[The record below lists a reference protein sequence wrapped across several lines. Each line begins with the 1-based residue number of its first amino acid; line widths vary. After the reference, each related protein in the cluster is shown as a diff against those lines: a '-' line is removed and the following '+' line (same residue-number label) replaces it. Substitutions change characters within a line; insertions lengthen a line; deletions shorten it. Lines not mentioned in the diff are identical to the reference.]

1 MTRINLRE
9 RIQQGLFLLDGAMGT
24 QLIASGVEAGV
35 CNDYLN
41 IDSPDTVFE
50 IHQAY
55 FRAGSDAVL
64 TNTFGANK
72 FALGRHGLSD
82 KVKEINTAAAKIA
95 RRAAGLVLCSESLLR
110 RVAKGKYV
118 LGDIGP
124 SGDFLQPLGNL
135 EPKELKEAFIE
146 QAKALLA
153 GGVDG
158 FIIETMTSLDELTIA
173 IEAVKSVCGDLP
185 VFASMAFDKV
195 ADGFKT
201 MMGVDIKSAVTKMV
215 SLGVDA
221 VGFNCGTLLLDEY
234 VELAGKFVST
244 IKALEKTRLTNHESR
259 VTILAEP
266 NAGKPEL
273 VDGRAVYKI
282 TPEDFAATA
291 EKIHSAGVN
300 IIGGCCGTGPEH
312 IKAMCGKTKNKK

>member
-1 MTRINLRE
+1 MTRISLRE
-9 RIQQGLFLLDGAMGT
+9 RISEGLFLLDGAMGT
-24 QLIASGVEAGV
+24 QLIARGVEAGV

-41 IDSPDTVFE
+41 IELPDTVFE

-95 RRAAGLVLCSESLLR
+95 RRAAG
-110 RVAKGKYV
+110 KGKYV

-153 GGVDG
+153 EGVDG
-158 FIIETMTSLDELTIA
+158 FIIETMTALDEATIA
-173 IEAVKSVCGDLP
+173 VEAVKSVSGELA
-185 VFASMAFDKV
+185 VFVSFAFDR
-195 ADGFKT
+195 AGGDFRT
-201 MMGVDIKSAVTKMV
+201 MMGVDVESAVTKMV

-244 IKALEKTRLTNHESR
+244 IKVLEKTRLTNHESR

-273 VDGRAVYKI
+273 VDGRAVYKV
-282 TPEDFAATA
+282 TPEDFAAAA

-312 IKAMCGKTKNKK
+312 IKEMCGKTKNKK